1 MILIGDIGNTEIK
14 IALYSNSKKLIKNKR
29 INTNFINKQNLNSN
43 FRFLNKYLNSIEKI
57 LFCSVVPKSFY

>member
-29 INTNFINKQNLNSN
+29 INTNFINEQNLNSN
-43 FRFLNKYLNSIEKI
+43 FRFLK
-57 LFCSVVPKSFY
+57 LFIKKNQIKMF